1 MSRRRG
7 AASKSAAF
15 YKASGGIIVSKVD
28 FGTGIALMGLSGT
41 VFFIAKG
48 MPTVPRGIGP
58 GGYPIVIAVILF
70 VLGLA
75 LTLQNLPRKALATG
89 AAAAP
94 AGKSLSWKLLKRPF
108 LISLVVFAYI
118 RGLFFLGFVFL
129 TPFFLFFTIWFFGYR
144 RWLRAAIIS
153 IVTTG
158 IIYAVF
164 YYGFQVL
171 LPRFNLF

>member
-1 MSRRRG
+1 
-7 AASKSAAF
+7 
-15 YKASGGIIVSKVD
+15 VSKVD
-28 FGTGIALMGLSGT
+28 FGTGIGLMALSGA

-58 GGYPIVIAVILF
+58 GGYPTVIAAILF
-70 VLGLA
+70 LLGAA
-75 LTLQNLPRKALATG
+75 LTVQNLPRKKTDNSPAV
-89 AAAAP
+89 P
-94 AGKSLSWKLLKRPF
+94 AGKPITWKMLKRPF
-108 LISLVVFAYI
+108 LISIVVFIYI
-118 RGLFFLGFVFL
+118 RGMFYLGFLIL

-153 IVTTG
+153 IVTTV
-158 IIYAVF
+158 IIYVTF